1 MHTENILLE
10 RIITERILR
19 QGPLTVA
26 EYMTLALS
34 HPGHGYYMKKD
45 PLGRTGDFITAPEIS
60 QMFGEMIAVWFTD
73 IWLQSGKPAAV
84 NLAELGPGRGT
95 LAADILRTLATWPD
109 LKNAVTAHLVE
120 ISPALQAKQKETL
133 QGQRVVWHDSI
144 DSLPNGFCLIVAN
157 EFFDALPIHQFEK
170 RNGRWQEKCIGYDE
184 KEASL
189 HFVLQPPNIE
199 LERFM
204 PEAFLNAPEGS
215 VFEISPA
222 SLTVADVLSRRIA
235 AQGGAAIFFDYGH
248 ARPGLGDTLQAVSHH
263 SYADPLKRVGQC
275 DITAHVDFATLGVV
289 ASQHAHV
296 HGPVTQGAF
305 LADLGIAA
313 RAEKLCSQASTE
325 RRAGITA
332 AMHRLI
338 APQGMGE
345 LFKVMA
351 FTPKDAILNVAG
363 FGASA
368 DEISDNET

>member
-1 MHTENILLE
+1 MHNENTLLE

-26 EYMTLALS
+26 EYMTLALA

-45 PLGRTGDFITAPEIS
+45 PFGRTGDFITAPEIS

-73 IWLQSGKPAAV
+73 IWLQSGKPDTV
-84 NLAELGPGRGT
+84 NLVELGPGRGT
-95 LAADILRTLATWPD
+95 LAADILRTMSTWPD
-109 LKNAVTAHLVE
+109 LKGAVTAHLVE

-133 QGQRVVWHDSI
+133 QGQRVVWHESI
-144 DSLPNGFCLIVAN
+144 DSLPDGFCLVVAN

-184 KEASL
+184 KEMAL
-189 HFVLQPPNIE
+189 HFVLQPSDIE

-215 VFEISPA
+215 IFEISPA
-222 SLTVADVLSRRIA
+222 SLTVADTLARRIA
-235 AQGGAAIFFDYGH
+235 GQGGAAIFFDYGH
-248 ARPGLGDTLQAVSHH
+248 SKPGLGDTLQAVSHH
-263 SYADPLKRVGQC
+263 SYADPLKRAGQC

-289 ASQHAHV
+289 ASQHVNV
-296 HGPVTQGAF
+296 HGPVTQGTF

-313 RAEKLCSQASTE
+313 RAEKLCSRATPE
-325 RRAGITA
+325 RRAHIMA
-332 AMHRLI
+332 AMQRLI

-351 FTPKDAILNVAG
+351 FTTKSSIINVAG

-368 DEISDNET
+368 DEIPDNQS